1 MKKYDIPKAAIEFY
15 GVDHQLNKATEEF
28 GELIQAVNK
37 WRESP
42 ENGKFNLIQEIADV
56 EIMIFQLKE
65 IAKIED
71 SEIEI
76 CKQVKV
82 DRLNDRMTEE
92 AGGKKNE

>member
-15 GVDHQLNKATEEF
+15 GQDHQLNKATEEL

-42 ENGKFNLIQEIADV
+42 ENEKFNLIQEIADV

-71 SEIEI
+71 SDIEI
-76 CKQVKV
+76 SKLLKV
-82 DRLNDRMTEE
+82 DRLNERMIEE
-92 AGGKKNE
+92 AGGKENE

>member
-15 GVDHQLNKATEEF
+15 GHDHQLNKATEEL

-42 ENGKFNLIQEIADV
+42 ENERFNLLQEIADV

-71 SEIEI
+71 SEVGIAKLLKI
-76 CKQVKV
+76 A
-82 DRLNDRMTEE
+82 RLNERMIEE
-92 AGGKKNE
+92 VGGKAK

>member
-15 GVDHQLNKATEEF
+15 GHDHQLNKATEEL

-42 ENGKFNLIQEIADV
+42 ENGRFNLIQEIADV

-71 SEIEI
+71 SEVEI
-76 CKQVKV
+76 AKLLKIA
-82 DRLNDRMTEE
+82 RLNERMIEE
-92 AGGKKNE
+92 AGGKENE

>member
-15 GVDHQLNKATEEF
+15 GQDHQLNKAAEEL

-71 SEIEI
+71 SEVEI
-76 CKQVKV
+76 CKLLKL
-82 DRLNDRMTEE
+82 DRLNERMIEE
-92 AGGKKNE
+92 AGGKEK

>member
-15 GVDHQLNKATEEF
+15 GQDHQLNKATEEL

-42 ENGKFNLIQEIADV
+42 ESERFNLLQEIADV

-71 SEIEI
+71 SEVEI
-76 CKQVKV
+76 AKLLKIA
-82 DRLNDRMTEE
+82 RLNERMIEE
-92 AGGKKNE
+92 AGGKEK

>member
-15 GVDHQLNKATEEF
+15 GQDHQLNKATEEL

-42 ENGKFNLIQEIADV
+42 ENEKFNLIQEIADV

-71 SEIEI
+71 SDIEI
-76 CKQVKV
+76 SKLLKV
-82 DRLNDRMTEE
+82 DRLNERMIEE
-92 AGGKKNE
+92 AGGKEK

>member
-15 GVDHQLNKATEEF
+15 GADRQLNKATEEL

-42 ENGKFNLIQEIADV
+42 ENEKFNLIQEIADV

-71 SEIEI
+71 SDVEIS
-76 CKQVKV
+76 KLLKV
-82 DRLNDRMTEE
+82 DRLNERMIEE
-92 AGGKKNE
+92 AGGKENE

>member
-15 GVDHQLNKATEEF
+15 GQDHQLNKAAEELA
-28 GELIQAVNK
+28 ELIQAVNK

-42 ENGKFNLIQEIADV
+42 EAERFNLLQEIADV

-71 SEIEI
+71 SDIEI
-76 CKQVKV
+76 SKLLKV
-82 DRLNDRMTEE
+82 DRLNERMIEE
-92 AGGKKNE
+92 AGGKAK